1 VPTAGPAPSAA
12 DDCAAGRGRASRPG
26 TESIHLASKT
36 RKGGAPLT
44 SEVELLELA
53 RGGDPDAFAALIAP
67 LQRRAYTLALRMLG
81 EREEAADVTQDA
93 LVRAYTRIADFRG
106 EASFATWLHRIVHNT
121 ALDALRWR
129 ARHPIEALDPMPS
142 GGGEP
147 VREVASATAGPE
159 DIAVRAD
166 ERRAIERALAALTP
180 EFRAV
185 VVLRDVQGLDYEE
198 VAAVTGVSL
207 GTVKSRLHRARAR
220 LRQLLAADGT
230 ESPSETSRGVE
241 GGWNA

>member
-1 VPTAGPAPSAA
+1 MGDHLWRTLRHVS
-12 DDCAAGRGRASRPG
+12 GRVRVLG
-26 TESIHLASKT
+26 TESNRVASKT
-36 RKGGAPLT
+36 RKGGVALA
-44 SEVELLELA
+44 SEAELLNLA
-53 RGGDPDAFAALIAP
+53 RGGDPDAFAELIAP
-67 LQRRAYTLALRMLG
+67 LQRRAYTLAFRMLG

-93 LVRAYTRIADFRG
+93 VVRAYTRIADFRG
-106 EASFATWLHRIVHNT
+106 DASFATWLHRIVHNT

-129 ARHPIEALDPMPS
+129 ARHPVEALDPKPP

-147 VREVASATAGPE
+147 VRELAAAAAGPE

-166 ERRAIERALAALTP
+166 ERRALERALAALTP

-185 VVLRDVQGLDYEE
+185 VLLRDVQGLDYEE

-220 LRQLLAADGT
+220 LRQILEAAGT
-230 ESPSETSRGVE
+230 GKAPPSSREAE